1 MYYLTKFDDVLKNDF
16 SVIPRL
22 TSERLWKPIHD
33 IITYFTSVCPFESGK
48 CGKGIKKLQ
57 KFEHL
62 KNEKSFFNEI
72 KIFFYSF

>member
-62 KNEKSFFNEI
+62 KNEKSFFIFI
-72 KIFFYSF
+72 KTFFYSF